1 MFKKIPLVTLIIIL
15 VLTMSITL
23 LDFNDLSW
31 DNNIK
36 SYMGFI
42 FSFIFLLIKIIFK
55 VK

>member
-1 MFKKIPLVTLIIIL
+1 MFKKIPIVTLVIMV
-15 VLTMSITL
+15 VLTISITIM
-23 LDFNDLSW
+23 DFNDLSW
-31 DNNIK
+31 SNNVK